1 MPDLPISGLPVVT
14 ALSSS
19 YLIPAVSGSVTAQ
32 MTLAQVGAAISGSY
46 VTVDGTQTIAGSK
59 TFSANQLILAPA
71 SSGGVLNLKQDAYL
85 GSTNGYTS
93 LASDGTNIAI
103 IAANG
108 AITNKQAVLDL
119 SSLTNNTLRTYTFPN
134 LTGTIALLEGT
145 QTFTGSKTF
154 SGDSLFT
161 NIAMFDWNAN
171 FKVGGPL
178 VGTGDYVALGF
189 DKTGS
194 GAGSTLSMELAD
206 GTSAKNIILNF
217 VGSPATYTYNFP
229 AKDGTVAML
238 SDITSSGT
246 AFPYTGSA
254 VISGSLNVIGSTNIS
269 GSFTVTGSI
278 IGNVSASGQ
287 VIGGVLGRFNNVLI
301 YSTLAGTGTG
311 SIKITTGNAIS
322 VDGGSW
328 NTVLG
333 AGAYFGADPNTPG
346 TGSRNTAIGVSAS
359 YNNFI
364 GQDNVAIGYQ
374 ALANNTGSQNIAIG
388 NGALYNTL
396 GDPYGYYG
404 NIAIGYSASYSHKA
418 GSSNVAVG
426 NYELSSL
433 TTGSWNIAVGGGS
446 YVTQGDYNVSLG
458 GLGPVSGSW
467 NTAINSAGGN
477 LVTGSGN
484 TFVGNIAGFNHVYG
498 YYNTALGYGA
508 MFKQH
513 TIYLL
518 TPPTQSSY
526 NIAVGYQSMYS
537 QEGGFHNVAI
547 GSSALN
553 GSSSFSQNTGSYNV
567 AIGYSASYNN
577 TIGIRNTTIGYSAG
591 SSITTGNYNTILG
604 STTGSTTLT
613 GTVLIADGQGNLA
626 MKATGSAVTLYNV
639 LQLPTQHPLPA
650 ASSYPNSFAVSA
662 SSPTKP
668 YYSDGTNWNALY

>member
-1 MPDLPISGLPVVT
+1 MSDLPISGLPVVT

-59 TFSANQLILAPA
+59 TFSANQLTLAPA

-287 VIGGVLGRFNNVLI
+287 IVGASLGRFNNVLI

-322 VDGGSW
+322 VDNGSW

-333 AGAYFGADPNTPG
+333 TKALWSTDSSNDPPS
-346 TGSRNTAIGVSAS
+346 GSRNTAIGVSAS
-359 YNNFI
+359 YSNFS

-396 GDPYGYYG
+396 GDPYGYAG

-418 GSSNVAVG
+418 GSGNVAIG
-426 NYELSSL
+426 NNSLPIL
-433 TTGSWNIAVGGGS
+433 TTGSFNIDIGGGS
-446 YVTQGDYNVSLG
+446 YIAQGSYNVGMGGFGNNLTGSYNI
-458 GLGPVSGSW
+458 GLG
-467 NTAINSAGGN
+467 SAGGN
-477 LVTGSGN
+477 LMTGSGN
-484 TFVGNIAGFNHVYG
+484 TFMGYAAAGSLTYG
-498 YYNTALGYGA
+498 DYNVVLGYTALQGYID
-508 MFKQH
+508 FN
-513 TIYLL
+513 
-518 TPPTQSSY
+518 PPTASSY
-526 NIAVGYQSMYS
+526 NVAIGYQSMYR
-537 QEGGFHNVAI
+537 QAKGAHNVAI
-547 GSSALN
+547 GTSALY
-553 GSSSFSQNTGSYNV
+553 GSASLSLNKGSYNV
-567 AIGYSASYNN
+567 AIGYSASFNGTTGSYNTN
-577 TIGIRNTTIGYSAG
+577 IGYLAG
-591 SSITTGNYNTILG
+591 SSITSGNYNTILG